1 MKRAIQP
8 MGDSPTTFRGSLL
21 WRANLFAGAFVGL
34 TGAVIVP
41 IAFKVFFREDSA
53 PNAALP
59 LFALLVASGLLVL
72 LAYFPG
78 NLGVFWPHAIELYG
92 NSGIKLVAPF
102 KKVFVPISELGE
114 VEDSLFWQGYVVHLR
129 KPHAAL
135 TQFLIPRY
143 FGPQRKALVDAI
155 LAAQRHSIEGA

>member
-8 MGDSPTTFRGSLL
+8 TGDSPIAFRGSLL
-21 WRANLFAGAFVGL
+21 WRANLFAGAVVGL
-34 TGAVIVP
+34 TGSVIVP
-41 IAFKVFFREDSA
+41 IASKVFFQDTA
-53 PNAALP
+53 IL
-59 LFALLVASGLLVL
+59 ALLVGSGLFVF

-114 VEDSLFWQGYVVHLR
+114 VEDSLFCQGYVVHLR

-135 TQFLIPRY
+135 TQFLIPWY
-143 FGPQRKALVDAI
+143 FRPERKALVNAI